1 MGLGR
6 FGSIVFY
13 CLIAFVTC
21 AMAFRVRSV
30 GNCTPQY
37 GFQCSLQYKLHQTR
51 ESFYNRLLLIGIFSI
66 LVLCSALRF
75 DIGNDYRQYTQTA
88 HEAYVG
94 GYVVTEL
101 GFNGI
106 VKLIYSLFGTECYEA
121 VFALFAF
128 ITIVIFLKAMVWQSV
143 DFAQS
148 YFLFMTLGLY
158 FQTYNTIRYYL
169 ALAIALYAM
178 RYVLRRDWI
187 PFIFW
192 ILAAA
197 LFHKSVL
204 LVLPVYWLASKKKKK
219 IHIVIGLIFSA
230 ICYVGQ
236 KLILKI
242 ALVFYPSY
250 RNTIYL
256 EGGNN
261 ISSAL
266 RVAAVL
272 ALYIWF
278 IYYTKK
284 QEAKAAI
291 TISRSREIQFYGQL
305 QLLAFAA
312 CTFFSFLPVVTRIA
326 YYFSVSQVLLIPL
339 LLSQVQEANIR
350 KRVKMVVFAVYLINF
365 GIFLWN
371 AQQEGVGLLPYR
383 SWLFTQ
389 ERYIYK

>member
-178 RYVLRRDWI
+178 RYVLRR
-187 PFIFW
+187 
-192 ILAAA
+192 
-197 LFHKSVL
+197 
-204 LVLPVYWLASKKKKK
+204 
-219 IHIVIGLIFSA
+219 
-230 ICYVGQ
+230 
-236 KLILKI
+236 
-242 ALVFYPSY
+242 
-250 RNTIYL
+250 
-256 EGGNN
+256 
-261 ISSAL
+261 
-266 RVAAVL
+266 
-272 ALYIWF
+272 
-278 IYYTKK
+278 
-284 QEAKAAI
+284 
-291 TISRSREIQFYGQL
+291 
-305 QLLAFAA
+305 
-312 CTFFSFLPVVTRIA
+312 
-326 YYFSVSQVLLIPL
+326 
-339 LLSQVQEANIR
+339 
-350 KRVKMVVFAVYLINF
+350 M
-365 GIFLWN
+365 
-371 AQQEGVGLLPYR
+371 
-383 SWLFTQ
+383 
-389 ERYIYK
+389 